1 MPENTACGSETA
13 LHRWGTNLMGSLKP
27 KPGPSCI
34 LKRPSLLETPCTLLT
49 TGAAGSAC
57 SCSYNSSPACRLLA
71 VTIALQELCRAAC
84 ALPQVRVVLFSAYFL
99 LEGGKGRKARLSL
112 RQLVKW
118 DAPALLGAAE
128 EAICVGKHL
137 PPLQQAAVPETG
149 VSAETMKDKKKM
161 PCSRAIFT
169 RVVQFLIQQAYSSS
183 STSLITLAAIL
194 GVA

>member
-1 MPENTACGSETA
+1 
-13 LHRWGTNLMGSLKP
+13 MGSLKP

-49 TGAAGSAC
+49 TELWAQPAAVA
-57 SCSYNSSPACRLLA
+57 NSSPACRLLA
-71 VTIALQELCRAAC
+71 VTTALQELCRAAC

-118 DAPALLGAAE
+118 DAPALLGAAEE

>member
-1 MPENTACGSETA
+1 MPC
-13 LHRWGTNLMGSLKP
+13 
-27 KPGPSCI
+27 C
-34 LKRPSLLETPCTLLT
+34 
-49 TGAAGSAC
+49 
-57 SCSYNSSPACRLLA
+57 
-71 VTIALQELCRAAC
+71 C
-84 ALPQVRVVLFSAYFL
+84 ASPQVRVVLFSAYFL

-118 DAPALLGAAE
+118 DAPKLLGAAE
-128 EAICVGKHL
+128 GEAMCVGKHL

-194 GVA
+194 GAA

>member
-1 MPENTACGSETA
+1 
-13 LHRWGTNLMGSLKP
+13 MGSLKP

-49 TGAAGSAC
+49 TELWAQPAAVA
-57 SCSYNSSPACRLLA
+57 NSSPACRLLA
-71 VTIALQELCRAAC
+71 VTTALQELCRAAC

-99 LEGGKGRKARLSL
+99 LEGGKGRKAGFSL

-118 DAPALLGAAE
+118 DAPALLGAAEE

>member
-1 MPENTACGSETA
+1 MGNKPDGEPKTKARPL
-13 LHRWGTNLMGSLKP
+13 LHP
-27 KPGPSCI
+27 
-34 LKRPSLLETPCTLLT
+34 ETPFPAGNPLHLANH
-49 TGAAGSAC
+49 GATGSAC

-99 LEGGKGRKARLSL
+99 LEGGKGRKAGFSL

-118 DAPALLGAAE
+118 EAPALLGAAE